1 MFIMHIEKS
10 AKRIVLAAVVGS
22 VGAAALAGTCAIA
35 PRDRSSGDVAGRLL
49 APIGVPSFLL
59 QWDGR
64 LRSGLT
70 PNPFTYGC
78 VGPLVG
84 QRVSTGPAAAIWEN
98 TQCLWSPLQFS
109 R

>member
-10 AKRIVLAAVVGS
+10 AKRIALAALAGS

-35 PRDRSSGDVAGRLL
+35 PRDRSSGDVAGRVL

-59 QWDGR
+59 QWDGL

-70 PNPFTYGC
+70 PNPFTYG
-78 VGPLVG
+78 
-84 QRVSTGPAAAIWEN
+84 VSS
-98 TQCLWSPLQFS
+98 LS
-109 R
+109 RMEWRCYATMSAGDFRATAVTIST